1 MNKKTALIFFGIIV
15 IGGGISF
22 YTLRNQGHPQPP
34 ATTEVPQP
42 VKGSEPAKPVPVV
55 ADKPVETAA
64 TPAPVSAAPE
74 KKDAPAVSAPAGV
87 FSSPEAAMAALAGKV
102 GEKDFAGFVTVTGPE
117 AIAEPLKEQVKV
129 LVVGPDNQLDAAKP
143 FIEVSK
149 SADSLRWALNF
160 VPNAGSA
167 ATRQLYVDL
176 TDVGKGAVDIS
187 KVSFPFEVNMTV
199 KREAP
204 GETPPATKAAVAMT
218 PEQNADA
225 LTVAHAFSRAV
236 IQRDFNTARELS
248 DPSTVTDERVAAL
261 MIAVEEGDFALKEER
276 PLVVTLSRDDIT
288 WVLTRVQSEQS
299 ASEFAL
305 ELGRVEKSWK
315 VNGLTFSKVLSILS
329 ERGGA
334 GDIAYS
340 PIVDDPSGGDS
351 LVLYFEFNDAGLT
364 ERTTRQLAIVAE
376 ILKQGED
383 RVIRINGHADAI
395 GSDTYNIELSDKRA
409 ESIQKAL
416 VDRGVKPNQVV
427 TEAFGA
433 AKPRKPNFLPDGS
446 DNPGGRSQNRRAE
459 VLLDF

>member
-15 IGGGISF
+15 IGGGVSF
-22 YTLRNQGHPQPP
+22 FTLRNYFKPVPV
-34 ATTEVPQP
+34 AVSDVPQP
-42 VKGSEPAKPVPVV
+42 VDGEPVKPAALVPVV
-55 ADKPVETAA
+55 PDKPVETAA
-64 TPAPVSAAPE
+64 TPAPVSAVPE
-74 KKDAPAVSAPAGV
+74 KKDAPAATAPVGV

-102 GEKDFAGFVTVTGPE
+102 GQKDFAGFAVVTGPE
-117 AIAEPLKEQVKV
+117 AIAEPLKNQVKS
-129 LVVGPDNQLDAAKP
+129 LIESSDQKLDAAKP
-143 FIEVSK
+143 FIEISK

-167 ATRQLYVDL
+167 EIRQLYVDL
-176 TDVGKGAVDIS
+176 TDVGKGAVDIT
-187 KVSFPFEVNMTV
+187 KIGFPFETGTTLAKGVAT
-199 KREAP
+199 AP
-204 GETPPATKAAVAMT
+204 KVAAAMT
-218 PEQNADA
+218 PEQNSDA

-248 DPSTVTDERVAAL
+248 DRSTVTDERVAAL
-261 MIAVEEGDFALKEER
+261 MIAVEEGNFALKEER

-288 WVLTRVQSEQS
+288 WVLTRVQSDQI

-315 VNGLTFSKVLSILS
+315 VNGLTFSKVLSVLS

-351 LVLYFEFNDAGLT
+351 LVLYFEFNEAGLT
-364 ERTTRQLAIVAE
+364 ERTTRQLAIVAG

-383 RVIRINGHADAI
+383 GVIRINGHADAI
-395 GSDTYNIELSDKRA
+395 GSDQYNIELSNKRA
-409 ESIQKAL
+409 GSIQQAL
-416 VDRGVKPNQVV
+416 LALGVKPNQVI

-433 AKPRKPNFLPDGS
+433 KKPRKPNFLPDGS

>member
-15 IGGGISF
+15 IGGGVSF
-22 YTLRNQGHPQPP
+22 FTLRNYFKPVPV
-34 ATTEVPQP
+34 AVSDVPQP
-42 VKGSEPAKPVPVV
+42 VDGEPVKPAALVPVV
-55 ADKPVETAA
+55 PDKPVETAA
-64 TPAPVSAAPE
+64 TPAPVSAVPE
-74 KKDAPAVSAPAGV
+74 KKDAPAASAPVGV

-102 GEKDFAGFVTVTGPE
+102 GQKDFAGFAVVTGPE
-117 AIAEPLKEQVKV
+117 AIAEPLKNQVKS
-129 LVVGPDNQLDAAKP
+129 LIESSDQKLDAAKP
-143 FIEVSK
+143 FIEISK

-167 ATRQLYVDL
+167 EIRQLYVDL
-176 TDVGKGAVDIS
+176 TDVGKGAVDIT
-187 KVSFPFEVNMTV
+187 KIGFPFETGTTLAKGVAT
-199 KREAP
+199 AP
-204 GETPPATKAAVAMT
+204 KVAAAMT
-218 PEQNADA
+218 PEQNSDA

-248 DPSTVTDERVAAL
+248 DRSTVTDERVAAL
-261 MIAVEEGDFALKEER
+261 MIAVEEGNFALKEER

-288 WVLTRVQSEQS
+288 WVLTRVQSDQI

-315 VNGLTFSKVLSILS
+315 VNGLTFSKVLSVLS

-351 LVLYFEFNDAGLT
+351 LVLYFEFNEAGLT
-364 ERTTRQLAIVAE
+364 ERTTRQLAIVAG

-395 GSDTYNIELSDKRA
+395 GSDQYNIELSNKRA
-409 ESIQKAL
+409 GSIQQAL
-416 VDRGVKPNQVV
+416 LALGVKPNQVI

-433 AKPRKPNFLPDGS
+433 KKPRKPNFLPDGS

>member
-15 IGGGISF
+15 IGGGVSF
-22 YTLRNQGHPQPP
+22 FTLRNYFKPVPV
-34 ATTEVPQP
+34 AVSDVPQP
-42 VKGSEPAKPVPVV
+42 VDGEPVKPAALVPVV
-55 ADKPVETAA
+55 PDKPVETAA
-64 TPAPVSAAPE
+64 TPAPVSGVPE
-74 KKDAPAVSAPAGV
+74 KKDAPAASAPVGV

-102 GEKDFAGFVTVTGPE
+102 GQKDFAGFAVVTGPE
-117 AIAEPLKEQVKV
+117 AIAEPLKNQVKS
-129 LVVGPDNQLDAAKP
+129 LIESSDQKLDAAKP
-143 FIEVSK
+143 FIEISK

-167 ATRQLYVDL
+167 EIRQLYVDL
-176 TDVGKGAVDIS
+176 TDVGKGAVDIT
-187 KVSFPFEVNMTV
+187 KIGFPFETGTTLDKGVAT
-199 KREAP
+199 AP
-204 GETPPATKAAVAMT
+204 KVAAAMT
-218 PEQNADA
+218 PEQNSDA

-248 DPSTVTDERVAAL
+248 DRSTVTDERVAAL
-261 MIAVEEGDFALKEER
+261 MIAVEEGNFALKEER

-288 WVLTRVQSEQS
+288 WVLTRVQSDQI

-315 VNGLTFSKVLSILS
+315 VNGLTFSKVLSVLS

-351 LVLYFEFNDAGLT
+351 LVLYFEFNEAGLT
-364 ERTTRQLAIVAE
+364 ERTTRQLAIVAG

-395 GSDTYNIELSDKRA
+395 GSDQYNIELSNKRA
-409 ESIQKAL
+409 GSIQQAL
-416 VDRGVKPNQVV
+416 LALGVKPNQVI

-433 AKPRKPNFLPDGS
+433 KKPRKPNFLPDGS

>member
-15 IGGGISF
+15 IGGGVSF
-22 YTLRNQGHPQPP
+22 FTLRNYFKPVPV
-34 ATTEVPQP
+34 AVSDVPQP
-42 VKGSEPAKPVPVV
+42 VDGEPVKPAALVPVV
-55 ADKPVETAA
+55 PDKPVETAA
-64 TPAPVSAAPE
+64 TPAPVSAVPE
-74 KKDAPAVSAPAGV
+74 KKDAPAATAPVGV

-102 GEKDFAGFVTVTGPE
+102 GQKDFAGFAVVTGPE
-117 AIAEPLKEQVKV
+117 AIAEPLKNQVKS
-129 LVVGPDNQLDAAKP
+129 LIESSDQKLDAAKP
-143 FIEVSK
+143 FIEISK

-167 ATRQLYVDL
+167 EIRQLYVDL
-176 TDVGKGAVDIS
+176 TDVGKGAVDIT
-187 KVSFPFEVNMTV
+187 KIGFPFETGTTLDKGVAT
-199 KREAP
+199 AP
-204 GETPPATKAAVAMT
+204 KVAAAMT
-218 PEQNADA
+218 PEQNSDA

-248 DPSTVTDERVAAL
+248 DRSTVTDERVAAL
-261 MIAVEEGDFALKEER
+261 MIAVEEGNFALKEER

-288 WVLTRVQSEQS
+288 WVLTRVQSDQI

-315 VNGLTFSKVLSILS
+315 VNGLTFSKVLSVLS

-351 LVLYFEFNDAGLT
+351 LVLYFEFNEAGLT
-364 ERTTRQLAIVAE
+364 ERTTRQLAIVAG

-383 RVIRINGHADAI
+383 GVIRINGHADAI
-395 GSDTYNIELSDKRA
+395 GSDQYNIELSNKRA
-409 ESIQKAL
+409 GSIQQAL
-416 VDRGVKPNQVV
+416 LALGVKPNQVI

-433 AKPRKPNFLPDGS
+433 KKPRKPNFLPDGS

>member
-15 IGGGISF
+15 IGGGVSF
-22 YTLRNQGHPQPP
+22 FTLRNYFKPVPV
-34 ATTEVPQP
+34 AVSDVPQP
-42 VKGSEPAKPVPVV
+42 VDGEPVKPAALVPVV
-55 ADKPVETAA
+55 PDKPVGTAA
-64 TPAPVSAAPE
+64 TPAPVSAVPE
-74 KKDAPAVSAPAGV
+74 KKDAPAATAPVGV

-102 GEKDFAGFVTVTGPE
+102 GQKDFAGFAVVTGPE
-117 AIAEPLKEQVKV
+117 AIAEPLKNQVKS
-129 LVVGPDNQLDAAKP
+129 LIESSDQKLDAAKP
-143 FIEVSK
+143 FIEISK

-167 ATRQLYVDL
+167 EIRQLYVDL
-176 TDVGKGAVDIS
+176 TDVGKGAVDIT
-187 KVSFPFEVNMTV
+187 KIGFPFETGTTLAKGVAT
-199 KREAP
+199 AP
-204 GETPPATKAAVAMT
+204 KVAAAMT
-218 PEQNADA
+218 PEQNSDA

-248 DPSTVTDERVAAL
+248 DRSTVTDERVAAL
-261 MIAVEEGDFALKEER
+261 MIAVEEGNFALKEER

-288 WVLTRVQSEQS
+288 WVLTRVQSDQI

-315 VNGLTFSKVLSILS
+315 VNGLTFSKVLSVLS

-351 LVLYFEFNDAGLT
+351 LVLYFEFNEAGLT
-364 ERTTRQLAIVAE
+364 ERTTRQLAIVAG

-395 GSDTYNIELSDKRA
+395 GSDQYNIELSNKRA
-409 ESIQKAL
+409 GSIQQAL
-416 VDRGVKPNQVV
+416 LALGVKPNQVI

-433 AKPRKPNFLPDGS
+433 KKPRKPNFLPDGS

>member
-15 IGGGISF
+15 IGGGVSF
-22 YTLRNQGHPQPP
+22 FTLRNYFKPVPV
-34 ATTEVPQP
+34 AVSDVPQP
-42 VKGSEPAKPVPVV
+42 VDGEPVKPAALVPVV
-55 ADKPVETAA
+55 PDKPVETAA
-64 TPAPVSAAPE
+64 TPAPVSAVPE
-74 KKDAPAVSAPAGV
+74 KKDAPAATAPVGV

-102 GEKDFAGFVTVTGPE
+102 GQKDFAGFAVVTGPE
-117 AIAEPLKEQVKV
+117 AIAEPLKNQVKS
-129 LVVGPDNQLDAAKP
+129 LIESSDQKLDAAKP
-143 FIEVSK
+143 FIEISK

-167 ATRQLYVDL
+167 EIRQLYVDL
-176 TDVGKGAVDIS
+176 TDVGKGAVDIT
-187 KVSFPFEVNMTV
+187 KIGFPFETGTTLAKGVAT
-199 KREAP
+199 AP
-204 GETPPATKAAVAMT
+204 KVAAAMT
-218 PEQNADA
+218 PEQNSDA

-248 DPSTVTDERVAAL
+248 DRSTVTDERVAAL
-261 MIAVEEGDFALKEER
+261 MIAVEEGNFALKEER

-288 WVLTRVQSEQS
+288 WVLTRVQSDQI

-315 VNGLTFSKVLSILS
+315 VNGLTFSKVLSVLS

-351 LVLYFEFNDAGLT
+351 LVLYFEFNEAGLT
-364 ERTTRQLAIVAE
+364 ERTTRQLAIVAG

-395 GSDTYNIELSDKRA
+395 GSDQYNIELSNKRA
-409 ESIQKAL
+409 GSIQQAL
-416 VDRGVKPNQVV
+416 LALGVKPNQVI

-433 AKPRKPNFLPDGS
+433 KKPRKPNFLPDGS

>member
-15 IGGGISF
+15 IGGGVSF
-22 YTLRNQGHPQPP
+22 FTLRNYFKPVPV
-34 ATTEVPQP
+34 AVSDVPQP
-42 VKGSEPAKPVPVV
+42 VDGEPVKPAALVPVV
-55 ADKPVETAA
+55 PDKPVETAA
-64 TPAPVSAAPE
+64 TPAPVSAVPE
-74 KKDAPAVSAPAGV
+74 KKDAPAATAPVGV

-102 GEKDFAGFVTVTGPE
+102 GQKDFAGFAVVTGPE
-117 AIAEPLKEQVKV
+117 AIAEPLKNQVKS
-129 LVVGPDNQLDAAKP
+129 LIESSDQKLDAAKP
-143 FIEVSK
+143 FIEISK

-167 ATRQLYVDL
+167 EIRQLYVDL
-176 TDVGKGAVDIS
+176 TDVGKGAVDIT
-187 KVSFPFEVNMTV
+187 KIGFPFETGTTLDKGVAT
-199 KREAP
+199 AP
-204 GETPPATKAAVAMT
+204 KVAAAMT
-218 PEQNADA
+218 PEQNSDA

-248 DPSTVTDERVAAL
+248 DRSTVTDERVAAL
-261 MIAVEEGDFALKEER
+261 MIAVEEGNFALKEER

-288 WVLTRVQSEQS
+288 WVLTRVQSDQI

-315 VNGLTFSKVLSILS
+315 VNGLTFSKVLSVLS

-351 LVLYFEFNDAGLT
+351 LVLYFEFNEAGLT
-364 ERTTRQLAIVAE
+364 ERTTRQLAIVAG

-395 GSDTYNIELSDKRA
+395 GSDQYNIELSNKRA
-409 ESIQKAL
+409 GSIQQAL
-416 VDRGVKPNQVV
+416 LALGVKPNQVI

-433 AKPRKPNFLPDGS
+433 KKPRKPNFLPDGS

>member
-15 IGGGISF
+15 IGGGVSF
-22 YTLRNQGHPQPP
+22 FTLRNYF
-34 ATTEVPQP
+34 
-42 VKGSEPAKPVPVV
+42 KPVPVAARDV
-55 ADKPVETAA
+55 PPPVDGEPVRLVPAVPDKPVETAA
-64 TPAPVSAAPE
+64 TPAPVSPVPE
-74 KKDAPAVSAPAGV
+74 KKDAPAATAPVGV
-87 FSSPEAAMAALAGKV
+87 FSSPQAALAALAGKV
-102 GEKDFAGFVTVTGPE
+102 GEKDFAGFAVVTGPE
-117 AIAEPLKEQVKV
+117 AIADPLKDQVKS
-129 LVVGPDNQLDAAKP
+129 LIESSDQKLDAAKP
-143 FIEVSK
+143 FIEISK
-149 SADSLRWALNF
+149 SADGLRWALNF
-160 VPNAGSA
+160 VPNAGNA
-167 ATRQLYVDL
+167 EIRQLYVDL
-176 TDVGKGAVDIS
+176 TDVGKGAVDIT
-187 KVSFPFEVNMTV
+187 KIGFPFETGITPG
-199 KREAP
+199 KRDAA
-204 GETPPATKAAVAMT
+204 TPKEAAVMT
-218 PEQNADA
+218 PEQNSDA

-236 IQRDFNTARELS
+236 IKRDFNTARELS
-248 DPSTVTDERVAAL
+248 DRSTVTDERVAAL
-261 MIAVEEGDFALKEER
+261 MIAVEEGNFALKEER

-288 WVLTRVQSEQS
+288 WVLTRVQSDQI

-315 VNGLTFSKVLSILS
+315 VNGLTFSKVLSALS

-364 ERTTRQLAIVAE
+364 ERTTRQLAIVAG

-395 GSDTYNIELSDKRA
+395 GSDQYNIELSNKRA
-409 ESIQKAL
+409 GSIQQAL
-416 VDRGVKPNQVV
+416 LALGVKPNQVI

-433 AKPRKPNFLPDGS
+433 KKPRKPNFLPDGS

>member
-15 IGGGISF
+15 IGGGVSF
-22 YTLRNQGHPQPP
+22 FTLRNYFKPVPV
-34 ATTEVPQP
+34 AVSDVPQP
-42 VKGSEPAKPVPVV
+42 VDGEPVKPAALVPVV
-55 ADKPVETAA
+55 PDKPVETAA
-64 TPAPVSAAPE
+64 TPATVSGVPE
-74 KKDAPAVSAPAGV
+74 KKDAPAASAPVGV

-102 GEKDFAGFVTVTGPE
+102 GQKDFAGFAVVTGPE
-117 AIAEPLKEQVKV
+117 AIAEPLKNQVKS
-129 LVVGPDNQLDAAKP
+129 LIESSDQKLDAAKP
-143 FIEVSK
+143 FIEISK

-167 ATRQLYVDL
+167 EIRQLYVDL
-176 TDVGKGAVDIS
+176 TDVGKGAVDIT
-187 KVSFPFEVNMTV
+187 KIGFPFETGTTLAKGVAT
-199 KREAP
+199 AP
-204 GETPPATKAAVAMT
+204 KVAAAMT
-218 PEQNADA
+218 PEQNSDA

-248 DPSTVTDERVAAL
+248 DRSTVTDERVAAL
-261 MIAVEEGDFALKEER
+261 MIAVEEGNFALKEER

-288 WVLTRVQSEQS
+288 WVLTRVQSDQI

-315 VNGLTFSKVLSILS
+315 VNGLTFSKVLSVLS

-351 LVLYFEFNDAGLT
+351 LVLYFEFNEAGLT
-364 ERTTRQLAIVAE
+364 ERTTRQLAIVAG

-395 GSDTYNIELSDKRA
+395 GSDQYNIELSNKRA
-409 ESIQKAL
+409 GSIQQAL
-416 VDRGVKPNQVV
+416 LALGVKPNQVI

-433 AKPRKPNFLPDGS
+433 KKPRKPNFLPDGS